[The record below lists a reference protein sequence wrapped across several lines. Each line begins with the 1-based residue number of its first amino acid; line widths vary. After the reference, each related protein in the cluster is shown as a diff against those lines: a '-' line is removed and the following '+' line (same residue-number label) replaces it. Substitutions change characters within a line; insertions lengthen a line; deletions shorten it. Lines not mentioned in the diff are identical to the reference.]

1 MNARRIG
8 ITLALCFVGAALCLA
23 ADGFL
28 GTWKLNEAK
37 SKLAPGTPKN
47 STVVYSTM
55 SDNVMVTIDGTDAAG
70 KPTHTEWMGKYDGK
84 DYPVTGDSTSD
95 ARSVKKI
102 DDHTL
107 AFTVKKGDK
116 VLFTGSIAL
125 SADGKTRTVTTEGTD
140 SSGKKI
146 TATAVYD
153 KQ

>member
-1 MNARRIG
+1 MKARAILM
-8 ITLALCFVGAALCLA
+8 TLALGFIGVALCLA
-23 ADGFL
+23 ADGFI

-37 SKLAPGTPKN
+37 SKLAAGTPKN
-47 STVVYSTM
+47 NTVVYSVM
-55 SDNVMVTIDGTDAAG
+55 GENMMVTIDGTDAAG
-70 KPTHTEWMGKYDGK
+70 KPTHNEWMGKFDGK
-84 DYPVTGDSTSD
+84 DYPVTGDSSSD

-107 AFTVKKGDK
+107 TSSVKKGDK
-116 VLFTGSIAL
+116 VLFTGRIVL

-140 SSGKKI
+140 STGKKI